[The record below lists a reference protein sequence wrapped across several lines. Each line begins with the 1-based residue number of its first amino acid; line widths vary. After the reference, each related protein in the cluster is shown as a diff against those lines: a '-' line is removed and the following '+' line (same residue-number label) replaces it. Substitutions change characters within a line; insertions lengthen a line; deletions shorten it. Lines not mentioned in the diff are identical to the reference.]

1 LGAGDLELLG
11 IPRRYWARSLSEL
24 SEDCEHRDQVL
35 EYAERLEEN
44 LRNGRGLLLY
54 GLPGK
59 GKTSVAAAILKKAWA
74 HGAHGRFVSAFDL
87 DEKALTAK
95 RYWDDDAVTMLD
107 KVMDVHLLVLD
118 DVRLT
123 LETAGVRLLA
133 RIIRHRTDA
142 LRATIVTTN
151 LNEKGLRGLLG
162 EADYEVLRTTSI
174 PILVEGPNWRA
185 DES

>member
-1 LGAGDLELLG
+1 
-11 IPRRYWARSLSEL
+11 
-24 SEDCEHRDQVL
+24 
-35 EYAERLEEN
+35 
-44 LRNGRGLLLY
+44 
-54 GLPGK
+54 
-59 GKTSVAAAILKKAWA
+59 
-74 HGAHGRFVSAFDL
+74 
-87 DEKALTAK
+87 
-95 RYWDDDAVTMLD
+95 
-107 KVMDVHLLVLD
+107 LD